1 MVRTPPE
8 TPDDMIIIGCSM
20 MIMSSKGIIY
30 HIFSPCEH
38 LISGGADEGEWECVE
53 EAQLRNTGTG

>member
-1 MVRTPPE
+1 MGRTPPD
-8 TPDDMIIIGCSM
+8 TLDDMIIIGCLT

-30 HIFSPCEH
+30 HIPSPCKH

-53 EAQLRNTGTG
+53 EAQLRNTGTQ